1 MGFVKQDFLDKLEK
15 LQTEYAECKIDT
27 ATFEQEL
34 EKIGVTT
41 EEIPFE
47 VEAAE
52 EARYEFKL
60 DKARKE

>member
-1 MGFVKQDFLDKLEK
+1 MGFVKQNFLDKLEK
-15 LQTEYAECKIDT
+15 LQIDYAECKIDT
-27 ATFEQEL
+27 AKFEQEL
-34 EKIGVTT
+34 QKIGVTT

-60 DKARKE
+60 DQARKE